1 MNAWCLFEQSGT
13 FKNEFKKLGINAFD
27 VDIQNEFGQTDFI
40 VDIFDEINRAYEG
53 GQSMFDKIV
62 NDDVVLAFF
71 PCTRFECQVKL
82 FFSGD
87 AFQQANHT
95 DIQKLEYA
103 IKMHNELHE
112 LYVLIC
118 KLFVIALKKRIKM
131 VVENPA
137 NPPHYLT
144 TYFPIKPTMIDK
156 DRSANGDY
164 FKKPT
169 QYWFINFD
177 PSTNMLLEPMKIV
190 ETNNI
195 EHIRSINGKNRQ
207 TSRSM
212 IHPQYAR
219 RFIYNNI
226 LTKQQINEGGSL

>member
-87 AFQQANHT
+87 ANQQKNHD
-95 DIQKLEYA
+95 DIQKLECA
-103 IKMHNELHE
+103 LKMHDELHE

-118 KLFVIALKKRIKM
+118 KLFVVAIKKGIQM

-137 NPPHYLT
+137 NQPHYLT
-144 TYFPIKPTMIDK
+144 SYFPIKPAMIDK

-164 FKKPT
+164 YKKPT
-169 QYWFINFD
+169 QYWFINCK
-177 PSTNMLLEPMKIV
+177 PQTNMLLESYEWRSPI
-190 ETNNI
+190 TWSSP
-195 EHIRSINGKNRQ
+195 SINGKSRT

-212 IHPQYAR
+212 IHPSYAR
-219 RFIYNNI
+219 RFIYNYI
-226 LTKQQINEGGSL
+226 LTKEQINEGGTL